1 MGRCFS
7 YLDLSRRRER
17 SVAIEFDARA
27 AGARRLK
34 DKVCVVTGAGQGIG
48 RATAKRLGAEGGKIV
63 VADRIDTSATETVTE
78 LRDHGVDATKALFD
92 LRTFA
97 GAQDLITQ
105 AQATYGRIDVL
116 VNNVGG
122 TIWIKPYHLYT
133 EDEVKLEIE
142 RSLFPTL
149 WCCLAVLPIMINQN
163 FGSIV
168 NVGSQ
173 STRGLYRLP
182 YATSKGGILALTR
195 VLAMEYGR
203 HGIRVNTVA
212 PGGTEIH
219 DRKTP
224 RQFIEPGL
232 MADDDA
238 SAEAEGYRR
247 EMAED
252 IRNQQALKRRG
263 LPEEQ
268 AAAIAFLASD
278 DASFITGQVI
288 NCSGGQS

>member
-1 MGRCFS
+1 M
-7 YLDLSRRRER
+7 
-17 SVAIEFDARA
+17 AIELDARA

-48 RATAKRLGAEGGKIV
+48 RATAKRLGEEGGKIV
-63 VADRIDTSATETVTE
+63 VADRVDETATETVTE
-78 LRDHGVDATKALFD
+78 LRNHGIEATKVLVD
-92 LRTFA
+92 LGTFA
-97 GAQDLITQ
+97 GAQDLMIQ
-105 AQATYGRIDVL
+105 AQTAYGRIDVL

-122 TIWIKPYHLYT
+122 TIWIKPFHLYT
-133 EDEVKLEIE
+133 EEEVKLEIE

-149 WCCLAVLPIMINQN
+149 WCCLAVLPIMMKQTS
-163 FGSIV
+163 GSIV

-182 YATSKGGILALTR
+182 YATSKGGILALTK

-203 HGIRVNTVA
+203 YGIRVNTMA
-212 PGGTEIH
+212 PGGTDIH
-219 DRKTP
+219 DRKVP
-224 RQFIEPGL
+224 RQFIRPGV
-232 MADDDA
+232 MADDGGKEETED
-238 SAEAEGYRR
+238 YRR

-252 IRNQQALKRRG
+252 IRNQQALQRRG

-268 AAAIAFLASD
+268 AAAIAFLASE

>member
-1 MGRCFS
+1 MAVE
-7 YLDLSRRRER
+7 L
-17 SVAIEFDARA
+17 DARA
-27 AGARRLK
+27 ASARRLK

-48 RATAKRLGAEGGKIV
+48 RATAKRLGQEGGKIV
-63 VADRIDTSATETVTE
+63 VVDRIDAGATVTVSE
-78 LRDHGVDATKALFD
+78 LREYGVDATKTIVD
-92 LRTFA
+92 LGTFA
-97 GAQDLITQ
+97 GAQEMISQ
-105 AQATYGRIDVL
+105 VRMAYGRIDVL

-133 EDEVKLEIE
+133 EEEVKLELE

-149 WCCLAVLPIMINQN
+149 WCCLAVLPLMMAQKS
-163 FGSIV
+163 GSIV

-182 YATSKGGILALTR
+182 YAASKGGILALSK

-203 HGIRVNTVA
+203 YGIRVNTMA
-212 PGGTEIH
+212 PGGTEIT
-219 DRKTP
+219 DRVTP
-224 RQFIEPGL
+224 RQFIKPGV
-232 MADDDA
+232 MADDSATDA
-238 SAEAEGYRR
+238 AEDYRR

-252 IRNQQALKRRG
+252 IRSQQALRRRG

-278 DASFITGQVI
+278 DAGFITGQVI

>member
-1 MGRCFS
+1 MAVE
-7 YLDLSRRRER
+7 L
-17 SVAIEFDARA
+17 DARA

-48 RATAKRLGAEGGKIV
+48 RAAARRLGQEGGRIV
-63 VADRIDTSATETVTE
+63 VADRIDESAMQTVGE
-78 LRDHGVDATKALFD
+78 LREHGVEATKVLVD
-92 LRTFA
+92 LGTFA
-97 GAQDLITQ
+97 GAQQLMTE
-105 AQATYGRIDVL
+105 AKNAFGRIDVL

-122 TIWIKPYHLYT
+122 TIWIKPFHLYVA
-133 EDEVKLEIE
+133 EEVERELE

-149 WCCLAVLPIMINQN
+149 WCCLAVLPIMMEQTG
-163 FGSIV
+163 GSIV

-182 YATSKGGILALTR
+182 YATSKGGILALTK
-195 VLAMEYGR
+195 VMAMEYGR
-203 HGIRVNTVA
+203 YGIRVNTMA
-212 PGGTEIH
+212 PGGTEIT
-219 DRKTP
+219 DRVTP
-224 RQFIEPGL
+224 RQFIGPGV
-232 MADDDA
+232 MADDGDEDA
-238 SAEAEGYRR
+238 AERYRR

-252 IRNQQALKRRG
+252 IRNQQALRRRG

>member
-1 MGRCFS
+1 M
-7 YLDLSRRRER
+7 
-17 SVAIEFDARA
+17 
-27 AGARRLK
+27 
-34 DKVCVVTGAGQGIG
+34 
-48 RATAKRLGAEGGKIV
+48 
-63 VADRIDTSATETVTE
+63 
-78 LRDHGVDATKALFD
+78 
-92 LRTFA
+92 
-97 GAQDLITQ
+97 TQ
-105 AQATYGRIDVL
+105 AQKAYGRIDVL

-133 EDEVKLEIE
+133 EEEVKLELE

-149 WCCLAVLPIMINQN
+149 WCCLAVLPIMMKQMS
-163 FGSIV
+163 GSIV

-182 YATSKGGILALTR
+182 YATSKGGILALSK

-203 HGIRVNTVA
+203 YGIRVNTMA
-212 PGGTEIH
+212 PGGTEIT
-219 DRKTP
+219 DRVTP
-224 RQFIEPGL
+224 RQFIRPGV
-232 MADDDA
+232 MADDGA
-238 SAEAEGYRR
+238 KAEAENYRR

-252 IRNQQALKRRG
+252 ICNQQALQRRG